1 MIKIDHVTLEAIIF
15 IPWIPRIILE
25 IRQANNKSFLT
36 YLYRSLSQNKDQF
49 DEFRSS
55 LNILMSSINDKMQLA
70 SIITGGFNATSKIWY
85 SQDITNN
92 QRSIIGSP
100 KSTFAYHQLINSPTR
115 MTNTSS
121 SCIDLSFNLNQSFIQ
136 NLVLKISLYMD
147 CCHYCIVF

>member
-1 MIKIDHVTLEAIIF
+1 MIKIEHVTLEAIIF

-70 SIITGGFNATSKIWY
+70 SIITGGFNATSKIW
-85 SQDITNN
+85 
-92 QRSIIGSP
+92 
-100 KSTFAYHQLINSPTR
+100 
-115 MTNTSS
+115 
-121 SCIDLSFNLNQSFIQ
+121 
-136 NLVLKISLYMD
+136 
-147 CCHYCIVF
+147 